1 MQSVSIIYIRTRKLE
16 AQRQILYAVSNAQKD
31 FSTVIRA
38 GGPPALGILGSKA
51 GVVSPTR
58 SGL

>member
-1 MQSVSIIYIRTRKLE
+1 MHKLE
-16 AQRQILYAVSNAQKD
+16 ARTQILYAVSNAQKD
-31 FSTVIRA
+31 FSIVMRA